1 MSVTYETKVIG
12 YKNHASIAIPDEVL
26 AELGTNRRAPL
37 KVTIN
42 GYTYQSTATAVNG
55 ECRVVFPQK
64 DRDAAGAQADDIVVV
79 TLELDSGVRE
89 VVMPEELAAA
99 LETAGLSDVFEA
111 LTYSKRKEF
120 ARQVSEAKAEETKA
134 KRITKVLAELT
145 GNL

>member
-26 AELGTNRRAPL
+26 SKLGTNRRAPL

-42 GYTYQSTATAVNG
+42 GHTYQSTATAVDG

-64 DRDAAGAQADDIVVV
+64 DRDAAGANADDIITV

-89 VVMPEELAAA
+89 VEMPSELTKA
-99 LETAGLSDVFEA
+99 LQTAGLWEVFAA

-120 ARQVSEAKAEETKA
+120 ARQVSEAKAEETKV
-134 KRITKVLAELT
+134 KRIAKVLGDL
-145 GNL
+145 GN